1 MPVAQVLGRRVCR
14 YAGHTDRVCQDVAHG
29 RGLFAVGA
37 EFRPQL
43 NKRGVVI
50 ERATLCE
57 HVRYGRGR
65 TLAGRVGVEGG
76 VRHDRTPGFV
86 VGDACDGVDHQVTA
100 PVYGDLQTP
109 LDSRL
114 DQLVDDFL
122 DLFLKVF
129 HDRVPI

>member
-1 MPVAQVLGRRVCR
+1 
-14 YAGHTDRVCQDVAHG
+14 
-29 RGLFAVGA
+29 
-37 EFRPQL
+37 
-43 NKRGVVI
+43 
-50 ERATLCE
+50 
-57 HVRYGRGR
+57 
-65 TLAGRVGVEGG
+65 
-76 VRHDRTPGFV
+76 V